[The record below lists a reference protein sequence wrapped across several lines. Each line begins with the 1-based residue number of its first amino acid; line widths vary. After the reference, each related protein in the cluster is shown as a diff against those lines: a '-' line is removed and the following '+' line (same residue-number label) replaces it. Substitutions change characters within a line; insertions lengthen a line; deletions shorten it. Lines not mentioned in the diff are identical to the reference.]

1 MGCLRKQIL
10 KVALKN
16 FANVDFIAMNLR
28 SNGKSMCFPSGSQFN
43 GPHNALHTHTH
54 TRTRTLKWC
63 YISPYIVVNQSESQ
77 LMFYLALDTLK
88 TGESCPGTKKLA
100 VSDAVIVGNSI
111 QFIAHDPHY
120 L

>member
-1 MGCLRKQIL
+1 
-10 KVALKN
+10 
-16 FANVDFIAMNLR
+16 
-28 SNGKSMCFPSGSQFN
+28 
-43 GPHNALHTHTH
+43 
-54 TRTRTLKWC
+54 
-63 YISPYIVVNQSESQ
+63 
-77 LMFYLALDTLK
+77 MFYLALDTLK